1 MKKIEITA
9 ILIIFLFIFGAISLF
24 YFFLPVSQEQTE
36 KVFEVKK
43 GESVFEI
50 AKHLEEA
57 GLIKNKY
64 SFVFFTILRGKE
76 KELKAGRYILSPSM
90 TLQEILDILS
100 KGKTPM
106 VKITILEGWNLKE
119 IAQYLEEQGLCQK
132 EEFFEIVGWPG
143 VDYSKEKTLPQPQD
157 FSNKFPFLKDKPKN
171 VSLEGYLF
179 PDTYFVEKTATCQ
192 EIIEMFLKNFSKKL
206 TPDLQ
211 EEIKRQKKTIFEIVT
226 MASLLEKE
234 VKTQEDKEIVAG
246 ILYKRQKAGMPL
258 QVDATITYI
267 TGRKTTK
274 ITFEELQI
282 DSPYNTYK
290 YLGLPLGP
298 ISNPGMES
306 ILAAIY
312 PKQSSYWYY
321 LSTPDGKTIF
331 SKTLSEHNQNK
342 AKYLR

>member
-1 MKKIEITA
+1 MKKIEIIA
-9 ILIIFLFIFGAISLF
+9 ILIISLFIFGATSLF
-24 YFFLPVSQEQTE
+24 YFSLPVSREQTE

-43 GESVFEI
+43 GESIFEI
-50 AKHLEEA
+50 AKRLEEA

-64 SFVFFTILRGKE
+64 LFLCITIFKGKE
-76 KELKAGRYILSPSM
+76 RQLKAGKYILSPSM

-100 KGKTPM
+100 KGKTPI
-106 VKITILEGWNLKE
+106 VKITIPEGWNLKE
-119 IAQYLEEQGLCQK
+119 IAQYLEEKGLCQK
-132 EEFFEIVGWPG
+132 EEFFEIVGWQG
-143 VDYSKEKTLPQPQD
+143 VDYSKEKNLPQAQD

-179 PDTYFVEKTATCQ
+179 PDTYFVKKTATCQ
-192 EIIEMFLKNFSKKL
+192 EIVKMFLENFSKKL

-211 EEIKRQKKTIFEIVT
+211 EEIKKQKKTVFEIVT

-234 VKTQEDKEIVAG
+234 VKTKKDKEIVAG
-246 ILYKRQKAGMPL
+246 ILWKRLKAGIPL

-312 PKQSSYWYY
+312 SKQSNYWYY
-321 LSTPDGKTIF
+321 LSTPEGKTIF
-331 SKTLSEHNQNK
+331 SKTLSEHNKNR
-342 AKYLR
+342 AKYLH

>member
-1 MKKIEITA
+1 MKKIEIIA
-9 ILIIFLFIFGAISLF
+9 ILIISLFIFGATSLF
-24 YFFLPVSQEQTE
+24 YFSLPVSREQTE

-43 GESVFEI
+43 GESIFEI
-50 AKHLEEA
+50 AKRLEEA

-64 SFVFFTILRGKE
+64 LFLCITIFKGKE
-76 KELKAGRYILSPSM
+76 RQLKAGKYILSPSM

-100 KGKTPM
+100 KGKTPI
-106 VKITILEGWNLKE
+106 VKITIPEGWNLKE
-119 IAQYLEEQGLCQK
+119 IAQYLEEKGLCQK
-132 EEFFEIVGWPG
+132 EEFFEIVGWQG
-143 VDYSKEKTLPQPQD
+143 VDYSKEKNLPQAQD

-179 PDTYFVEKTATCQ
+179 PDTYFVKKTATCQ
-192 EIIEMFLKNFSKKL
+192 EIVKMFLENFSKKL

-211 EEIKRQKKTIFEIVT
+211 EEIKKQKKTVFEIVT

-234 VKTQEDKEIVAG
+234 VKTKEDKEIVAG
-246 ILYKRQKAGMPL
+246 ILWKRLKAGIPL

-267 TGRKTTK
+267 TGRRTTK

-312 PKQSSYWYY
+312 SKQSNYWYY
-321 LSTPDGKTIF
+321 LSTPEGKTIF
-331 SKTLSEHNQNK
+331 SKTLSEHNKNK
-342 AKYLR
+342 AKYLH

>member
-1 MKKIEITA
+1 MKKIEIIA
-9 ILIIFLFIFGAISLF
+9 ILIISLFIFGATSLF
-24 YFFLPVSQEQTE
+24 YFSLPVSREQTE

-43 GESVFEI
+43 RESIFDI
-50 AKHLEEA
+50 AKHLEEE
-57 GLIKNKY
+57 GFIKNKY
-64 SFVFFTILRGKE
+64 LFVCLTILRGKE
-76 KELKAGRYILSPSM
+76 RQLKAGKYILSPSM

-100 KGKTPM
+100 KGKTPI
-106 VKITILEGWNLKE
+106 VKITIPEGWNLKE
-119 IAQYLEEQGLCQK
+119 IAQYLEEKGLCQK
-132 EEFFEIVGWPG
+132 EEFFEIVGWQG
-143 VDYSKEKTLPQPQD
+143 VDYSKEKNLPQAQD

-179 PDTYFVEKTATCQ
+179 PDTYFVKKTATCQ
-192 EIIEMFLKNFSKKL
+192 EIVKMFLENFSKKL

-211 EEIKRQKKTIFEIVT
+211 EEIKKQKKTVFEIVT

-234 VKTQEDKEIVAG
+234 VKTKEDKEIVAG
-246 ILYKRQKAGMPL
+246 ILWKRLKAGIPL
-258 QVDATITYI
+258 QVDATIAYI

-290 YLGLPLGP
+290 YSGLPLGP

-312 PKQSSYWYY
+312 SKQSNYWYY
-321 LSTPDGKTIF
+321 LSTPEGKTIF
-331 SKTLSEHNQNK
+331 SKTLSEHNKNR
-342 AKYLR
+342 AKYLQ

>member
-1 MKKIEITA
+1 MKKIEIIA
-9 ILIIFLFIFGAISLF
+9 ILIISLFIFGSTSLF
-24 YFFLPVSQEQTE
+24 YFSLPVSREQTE

-43 GESVFEI
+43 GESIFDI
-50 AKHLEEA
+50 AKHLEEE
-57 GLIKNKY
+57 GFIKNKY
-64 SFVFFTILRGKE
+64 LFVCLTILRGKE
-76 KELKAGRYILSPSM
+76 RQLKAGKYILSPSM

-100 KGKTPM
+100 KGKTPI
-106 VKITILEGWNLKE
+106 VKITIPEGWNLKE
-119 IAQYLEEQGLCQK
+119 IAQYLEEKGLCQK
-132 EEFFEIVGWPG
+132 EEFFEIVGWQG
-143 VDYSKEKTLPQPQD
+143 VDYSKEKNLPQAQD

-179 PDTYFVEKTATCQ
+179 PDTYFVKKTATCQ
-192 EIIEMFLKNFSKKL
+192 EIVEMFPENFSKKL

-211 EEIKRQKKTIFEIVT
+211 EEIKKQKKTVFEIVT

-234 VKTQEDKEIVAG
+234 VKTKEDKEIVAG
-246 ILYKRQKAGMPL
+246 ILWKRLKAGIPL
-258 QVDATITYI
+258 QVDATIAYI

-312 PKQSSYWYY
+312 SKQSNYWYY
-321 LSTPDGKTIF
+321 LSTPEGKTIF
-331 SKTLSEHNQNK
+331 SKTLSEHNKNR
-342 AKYLR
+342 AKYLQ